1 MSQSKRLIFFISIL
15 AGIFIFI
22 TGCTKEKIIKEKAS
36 VDYVKSEL
44 DKLVPVEVEYDLS
57 QLSDKEQKVIA
68 KLVQAGKLI
77 DELFLLQVDPDNL
90 KIREELQESEEQN
103 GKHYLKMFNI
113 MFGSWNRL
121 DENHPFL
128 NNEPKPKGA
137 GYYPEDLTKK
147 EFQQFVKNNPD
158 KEEILTS
165 HFTLVRRQGDE
176 LQAIPYHEAY
186 RDRVKK
192 ISKLLKEAAQI
203 TEDPTLK
210 TYLKLRAKGFL
221 TDDYYDSDMA
231 WMDLNGNLEV
241 VIGPYEV
248 YEDQLFSYK
257 AAYEAFICAVDQK
270 ASQQL
275 AEVGNY
281 LNSME
286 DNLPIPD
293 EHKNFGRGSESP
305 IKVVQEIFSAGDTKA
320 GVQTI
325 AFNLPNDERV
335 REAKG
340 SKKVM
345 LKNVIRAK
353 FDKILKPIAAKV
365 VGDKELDQVTF
376 DSYFNH
382 ILMHEVNHGLGPGQI
397 TLEDGTET
405 TVSDELKEL
414 YPTVEECKADILGMY
429 NLLYLMDQ
437 GVFEKNV
444 FSAYATYLGGMFRSI
459 RFGIG
464 EAHGGGIAIQF
475 NYLVDK
481 GAIYQGDDGKLH
493 VNSDKMEDVIK
504 DLSHKVLMIQAKG
517 DYQAAKQLV
526 DKYVKIT
533 PLIEEYINKLR
544 ELPVDIDPEFP
555 AAKEALSVK

>member
-1 MSQSKRLIFFISIL
+1 MDIFRRIKIILSISIGVLIFL
-15 AGIFIFI
+15 
-22 TGCTKEKIIKEKAS
+22 TGCSKEKIIKEKAP
-36 VDYVKSEL
+36 VDYVKNEL
-44 DKLVPVEVEYDLS
+44 KKLEPVDVQYDINKLT
-57 QLSDKEQKVIA
+57 DKEKEVVTRLI
-68 KLVQAGKLI
+68 KAGKLI
-77 DELFLLQVDPDNL
+77 DELFMLQVDPDNL
-90 KIREELQESEEQN
+90 KIKEELQKTDTTDNQY
-103 GKHYLKMFNI
+103 YLKMFNI

-121 DENHPFL
+121 DENHPFI
-128 NNEPKPKGA
+128 NNQTKPEGA
-137 GYYPEDLTKK
+137 GYYPPDMTKQ
-147 EFQQFVKNNPD
+147 EFNKFIENNPEM
-158 KEEILTS
+158 EEKFTS
-165 HFTLVRRQGDE
+165 HFTVIRRKGDE
-176 LQAIPYHEAY
+176 LVAIPYHQHYKE
-186 RDRVKK
+186 RVEE
-192 ISKLLKEAAQI
+192 ISKLLKEASKI

-210 TYLKLRAKGFL
+210 TYLKLRARDFL

-231 WMDLNGNLEV
+231 WMDLSGNLEV

-275 AEVGNY
+275 ADVGNY

-293 EHKNFGRGSESP
+293 QHKNFGRGSESP
-305 IKVVQEIFSAGDTKA
+305 IKVVQELYSAGDTKA

-353 FDKILKPIAAKV
+353 FDKILKPIAKRV
-365 VGDKELDQVTF
+365 VGDEEFDQVTF

-382 ILMHEVNHGLGPGQI
+382 ILMHEVSHGLGPGQI

-414 YPTVEECKADILGMY
+414 YPVVEECKADILGMY
-429 NLLYLMDQ
+429 NLLYLMDE
-437 GVFEKNV
+437 GVFEKDV
-444 FSAYATYLGGMFRSI
+444 SSAYATYLGGMFRSI

-475 NYLVDK
+475 NYLMDE
-481 GAIYQGDDGKLH
+481 GAFYQGDEGKLH
-493 VNSDKMEDVIK
+493 VDSDKMVDAIE
-504 DLSHKVLMIQAKG
+504 DLSHKVLMIQAEG
-517 DYQAAKQLV
+517 DYQAAKKLV
-526 DKYVKIT
+526 DQYSKMT
-533 PLIEEYINKLR
+533 PLMEKYIDQL
-544 ELPVDIDPEFP
+544 EDLPVDIDPEFP
-555 AAKEALSVK
+555 VVTKLNIE

>member
-1 MSQSKRLIFFISIL
+1 MDIKKSAKLFFSIMMIGL
-15 AGIFIFI
+15 LLL
-22 TGCTKEKIIKEKAS
+22 TGCSKKKVIKEKAPL
-36 VDYVKSEL
+36 DYVKNEL
-44 DKLVPVEVEYDLS
+44 AKLEPVDVKCDLG
-57 QLSDKEQKVIA
+57 QLSSTEKQVVT
-68 KLVQAGKLI
+68 KLIKAGKLV

-90 KIREELQESEEQN
+90 KIRKQLWKSSQPGNEY
-103 GKHYLKMFNI
+103 YLRMFNI

-121 DENHPFL
+121 DEHHPFI
-128 NNEPKPKGA
+128 NNQSKPKGA
-137 GYYPEDLTKK
+137 GYYPENMSKG
-147 EFQQFVKNNPD
+147 EFEQYLEANPE
-158 KEEILTS
+158 KEEKFTS
-165 HFTLVRRQGDE
+165 HFTVIRRKGAE
-176 LQAIPYHEAY
+176 LKAIPYHKNY
-186 RDRVKK
+186 KSRVKK
-192 ISKLLKEAAQI
+192 VSKLLKEAAEI

-210 TYLKLRAKGFL
+210 TYLKLRAKAFL
-221 TDDYYDSDMA
+221 NDDYYDSDMA

-257 AAYEAFICAVDQK
+257 AAYEAFICLVDQK

-320 GVQTI
+320 GIQTI

-345 LKNVIRAK
+345 LKNVIQAK
-353 FDKILKPIAAKV
+353 FEKILKPIAAKV
-365 VGDKELDQVTF
+365 VGKKELEQVTF

-382 ILMHEVNHGLGPGQI
+382 ILMHEVSHGLGPGQI

-405 TVSDELKEL
+405 TVSDELKSL
-414 YPTVEECKADILGMY
+414 YPVVEECKADILGMY
-429 NLLYLMDQ
+429 NLLYLMDK
-437 GVFEKNV
+437 GVFEKDVN
-444 FSAYATYLGGMFRSI
+444 SAYATYLGGMFRSI

-475 NYLVDK
+475 NYLMDK
-481 GAIYQGDDGKLH
+481 DAFYKGDDGKLH
-493 VNSDKMEDVIK
+493 YDADKMEEAIE
-504 DLSHKVLMIQAKG
+504 DLSHKVLMIQAEG
-517 DYQAAKQLV
+517 DYEAAKELV
-526 DKYVKIT
+526 DKYSKMT
-533 PLIEEYINKLR
+533 PVMEEYIGKLSD
-544 ELPVDIDPEFP
+544 LPVDIDPEFP
-555 AAKEALSVK
+555 AVEKLGIK